1 MAGKTHWKVLID
13 TNYFGAYSF
22 TDNVNEVIVTI
33 KDVTVQDVFNPKENK
48 NEVCRV
54 MTFEEEKVGDI
65 DIKPFIINKTNC
77 ERIEKLYGTGYIED
91 WRGKRITLFKTT
103 TKVAGEQ
110 VECVRVKMEV
120 PPFVAVKAVDPECFC
135 SVCGSTMETKIFN
148 ASVKKYGVAVCSK
161 ECLEKY
167 NEENNAEENN

>member
-1 MAGKTHWKVLID
+1 MAEKTHWKVLID

-22 TDNVNEVIVTI
+22 TESVNEVVVTI
-33 KDVTVQDVFNPKENK
+33 KDVTVQEVFNPKENK
-48 NEVCRV
+48 KEVCRV
-54 MTFEEEKVGDI
+54 MTFEEEQVGDI

-120 PPFVAVKAVDPECFC
+120 PPFTAKAVDPQCFC
-135 SVCGSTMETKIFN
+135 SVCGSVMTAKLFN

-161 ECLEKY
+161 ECLEKS
-167 NEENNAEENN
+167 NNENNTEENN